1 MDSQIR
7 IIEINDQD
15 YPRNLRKITNPPK
28 ILYIRGTFTENEKCF
43 AIVGTRKP
51 SSYGKQATIEIT
63 GELADEGFTIVSG
76 LAPGIDTIAHH
87 ATLEKQQRTIAVLG
101 TGLDQKSI
109 YPQSN
114 LLLVEKIL
122 KSGGCLISEY
132 PPGTRGANFTFPQRN
147 RIISGLSIGVL
158 VVEAKRKSGALITA
172 GWAKKQNRKI
182 FAVPG
187 PIHSLN
193 SYGPHFLIKNGAKLT
208 ENANDILQ
216 ELNLPLRN
224 DVKEITGD
232 TPEENLILGTLKEES
247 LYVDKII
254 EKTKLP
260 TAVVVGTLA
269 NLEIKNKIKSLGRNI
284 YAINRC

>member
-1 MDSQIR
+1 MNSQIR
-7 IIEINDQD
+7 IIEINDPS
-15 YPRNLRKITNPPK
+15 YPRNLRNITNPPK
-28 ILYIRGTFTENEKCF
+28 ILYARGNFKEDEKCF

-51 SSYGKQATIEIT
+51 SPYGKQAAIEIA

-76 LAPGIDTIAHH
+76 LAPGIDTIAHQT
-87 ATLEKQQRTIAVLG
+87 TLEKKGITIAVLG

-114 LLLVEKIL
+114 LLLVERIL
-122 KSGGCLISEY
+122 ESGGCLISEY
-132 PPGTRGANFTFPQRN
+132 PAGTQGAKFTFPQRN

-172 GWAKKQNRKI
+172 DWAKKQNRKI

-193 SYGPHFLIKNGAKLT
+193 SQGPHFLIKNGAKLT
-208 ENANDILQ
+208 ESANDILE
-216 ELNLPLRN
+216 ELNLPLKDN
-224 DVKEITGD
+224 AKEITGD
-232 TPEENLILGTLKEES
+232 TLEENLILGTLREES

-254 EKTKLP
+254 AKTNLP
-260 TAVVVGTLA
+260 AGVVVGTLA
-269 NLEIKNKIKSLGRNI
+269 NLEIKNKIRSLGGNI
-284 YAINRC
+284 YALAR